1 MKKNVVYMRGANR
14 FGKGQ
19 VVNIPM
25 PPTVKQ
31 FWERSKA
38 LERQERRENQIALA
52 YLLIGAACGI
62 ALLKLTGLL

>member
-1 MKKNVVYMRGANR
+1 MKKPVCPKNVTTRGWN
-14 FGKGQ
+14 GP
-19 VVNIPM
+19 VVIPK
-25 PPTVKQ
+25 PPTVREC
-31 FWERSKA
+31 WSRGKA